1 MFEARSARAPVAA
14 LSNWLM
20 DRSTRGSECDR
31 MNELTQRAHPSI
43 CRKYRNAKKDIERE
57 IIVEA
62 PVCVTGGVVMLWCAI
77 CKFGCGC
84 DVFAAT
90 AQRQSGV
97 DWLFCVAVL
106 KCWVRQSHRI
116 WCPGVCVC
124 VCVWI

>member
-1 MFEARSARAPVAA
+1 MSLHSGRIHPFAESIE
-14 LSNWLM
+14 M
-20 DRSTRGSECDR
+20 
-31 MNELTQRAHPSI
+31 QR
-43 CRKYRNAKKDIERE
+43 KIERE
-57 IIVEA
+57 IIEDA

-90 AQRQSGV
+90 AQSQSGV

-116 WCPGVCVC
+116 WCPGVCVDLNWKANC
-124 VCVWI
+124 FRLENDAMMS